1 MTDADRL
8 ADGLSALGLHLNTAQ
23 RAALLAYRDL
33 LVKWNRAYN
42 LTAVR
47 DPAEMITRH
56 LLDSL
61 AVLAHLD
68 DRDTLDVGTGAG
80 LPGIPL
86 AIALPA
92 RRFVLLD
99 SNGKKTRF
107 VNQARRELGL
117 ENVEVVHARVEQYRN
132 APLQIISRAF
142 AALPEMLA
150 VLAPLTTEGS
160 RILAMKAASAEQEL
174 AGLPE
179 GWRAHVEPLAVPGLA
194 EARVLVVVSR
204 VQSKPREIA
213 P

>member
-1 MTDADRL
+1 MTDAERL
-8 ADGLSALGLHLNTAQ
+8 AKGLAELGLDLSPAQ
-23 RAALLAYRDL
+23 RSALLAYRDL
-33 LVKWNRAYN
+33 LVKWNQAYN

-47 DPAEMITRH
+47 DPGEMVTRH

-61 AVLAHLD
+61 AVVAHLD
-68 DRDTLDVGTGAG
+68 DQDTLDVGTGAG

-117 ENVEVVHARVEQYRN
+117 NNVEVVHARVEQYRN

-142 AALPEMLA
+142 AALPDMLA
-150 VLAPLTTEGS
+150 TLAPLITEGS
-160 RILAMKAASAEQEL
+160 RILAMKAASADQEL
-174 AGLPE
+174 AGLSDQ
-179 GWRAHVEPLAVPGLA
+179 WRARVEPLTVPGLA

-204 VQSKPREIA
+204 VQPGPRRSQ
-213 P
+213 

>member
-1 MTDADRL
+1 MSDATVL
-8 ADGLSALGLHLNTAQ
+8 ANGLAGLGLELDAGQ
-23 RAALLAYRDL
+23 REALLAYRDL
-33 LVKWNRAYN
+33 LVKWNQAYN

-47 DPAEMITRH
+47 DGAEMVTRH

-61 AVLAHLD
+61 AVLPHLHD
-68 DRDTLDVGTGAG
+68 QDTLDVGTGAG

-117 ENVEVVHARVEQYRN
+117 GNVEVVHARVEQYRN
-132 APLQIISRAF
+132 APSQIISRAF
-142 AALPEMLA
+142 AALPDMLE
-150 VLAPLTTEGS
+150 VLAPLITGS
-160 RILAMKAASAEQEL
+160 TRILAMKAAAAEQEL
-174 AGLPE
+174 AAVPA
-179 GWRAHVEPLAVPGLA
+179 GWRTRVEPLAVPGLA
-194 EARVLVVVSR
+194 EARVLVIAR
-204 VQSKPREIA
+204 REQPR